1 MNSSPSRHVFG
12 QGNGFALI
20 EVLIAVVVLATGLLA
35 LTALQ
40 GALTRAS
47 ADAKARSQV
56 AAYASSELDRL
67 RVGMAAST
75 SPANPANCDDATGLP
90 AIDCAAK
97 AAGLGSFTQTT
108 TVVPYYVDASG
119 NFTSTRPA
127 TNPPVSFDRVT
138 LALGW
143 TDATGGSRS
152 MSFNSDLSPLALS
165 SSNVLVNRPP
175 PGALGLRP
183 IIRRETPVTDG
194 MIPIALGNGEDTAA
208 TNPKPELV
216 GSASNSYAA
225 DTRFN
230 VLTYN
235 TAGGLA
241 DGFVRFDKQIETAF
255 VGCKCTIGLNGFP
268 TGGSASNINALLK
281 VKAYRPT
288 YWDGTQYTEPKAAGS
303 VVRSPDPDASQSE
316 LCDVCCRD
324 HRDPADETGPKFNPW
339 IANHDHYLDPAGSA
353 VPETGSGAFLESC
366 RVIRVNGLWR
376 VTSDPRLDDVALL
389 ATKQDS
395 RDGTPPFSGSS
406 TAPGNNN
413 RAVSPLISATAG
425 SATAAGGYVSY
436 IYDYLKQKF
445 YDKASVDR
453 LLLQQEKGLN
463 APDYVPIGIT
473 DVDGYNDIAGTSD
486 PDIRWL
492 HARGLLADNLEADAT
507 ARVDKAITECTGTT
521 LVAQAQCVIPFL
533 PIATVN
539 VTELAR
545 WKGTT
550 TSDTGI
556 DTSTFTGLTYNFAR
570 AMLNRFASAIA
581 RISAIGPLDDD
592 DPLDDEQTFTLLS
605 GISKSGTWLKV
616 SSASGQFGQ
625 DPRKPTRGSAT
636 VAGPV
641 KFSIALNDFSC
652 IGDRKCADK
661 PRVGVDATN
670 FCDYPYSNC
679 DADSAASVVLGLQ
692 NYNRLLEPAKKDPT
706 ATVCGA
712 ANQPVKKCE
721 LHTFSS
727 VSIDGTAVAG
737 ASYSATD
744 PGVPGKGT
752 LSPALTVKDVSDTGY
767 PSTITLNFTET
778 IAPATPV
785 CDATGT
791 ALVSWACP

>member
-1 MNSSPSRHVFG
+1 MNYSIAWRNPVR
-12 QGNGFALI
+12 GFALI

-40 GALTRAS
+40 GSLTRVS

-56 AAYASSELDRL
+56 AAYASSEMDRI
-67 RVGMAAST
+67 RAGGAVVASQSAT
-75 SPANPANCDDATGLP
+75 SGGTDAISLS
-90 AIDCAAK
+90 AK
-97 AAGLGSFTQTT
+97 AAGLSSLSQTT
-108 TVVPYYVDASG
+108 TVTPYYVNASG
-119 NFTSTRPA
+119 DFTTTQPTGAS
-127 TNPPVSFDRVT
+127 VSFKKVALT
-138 LALGW
+138 LGW
-143 TDATGGSRS
+143 TDAIGGSRS
-152 MSFNSDLSPLALS
+152 MIFNSDLSPLTLS

-175 PGALGLRP
+175 PSALGLRP

-235 TAGGLA
+235 TAGGLT
-241 DGFVRFDKQIETAF
+241 DGFVRFDKQVETAF
-255 VGCKCTIGLNGFP
+255 VGCKCTMGKGGFP
-268 TGGSASNINALLK
+268 TGGSNPNVNVLLK
-281 VKAYRPT
+281 AQAYRPS
-288 YWDGTQYTEPKAAGS
+288 YWDGTQYTEPKAAGD

-324 HRDPADETGPKFNPW
+324 HRDPAGEAGPKFNPW
-339 IANHDHYLDPAGSA
+339 ITSHDHYLDPAGSA
-353 VPETGSGAFLESC
+353 VPETGSGRFLESC

-376 VTSDPRLDDVALL
+376 VSPDPRLDDVALL

-413 RAVSPLISATAG
+413 RAISPLISATAG

-445 YDKASVDR
+445 YDKTSFDR
-453 LLLQQEKGLN
+453 LQLQQTKGLN
-463 APDYVPIGIT
+463 APDYVPIGVT
-473 DVDGYNDIAGTSD
+473 DVDGYNDVAGTTD
-486 PDIRWL
+486 PDVRWL
-492 HARGLLADNLEADAT
+492 HARGLLGDNLEADAA

-545 WKGTT
+545 WAGTT
-550 TSDTGI
+550 ASDTGI
-556 DTSTFTGLTYNFAR
+556 DTTPFAGLTYNFAR
-570 AMLNRFASAIA
+570 VMLNRFASAIA

-592 DPLDDEQTFTLLS
+592 NPLDDEQTFTLLS
-605 GISKSGTWLKV
+605 GISKNGTWLKV

-625 DPRKPTRGSAT
+625 DPLKPTRGFAT

-641 KFSIALNDFSC
+641 KFSIVLNGFSC
-652 IGDRKCADK
+652 IDSNGKNTCTDK
-661 PRVGVDATN
+661 PKVGVGPTN
-670 FCDYPYSNC
+670 YCDYPYSSC
-679 DADSAASVVLGLQ
+679 DADSAASIMLGLER
-692 NYNRLLEPAKKDPT
+692 YNRLLEPAKKDLT
-706 ATVCGA
+706 TTVCGTL
-712 ANQPVKKCE
+712 NQQLKKCE

-727 VSIDGTAVAG
+727 ISIDGTAVAG

-744 PGVPGKGT
+744 AGVPGKGT
-752 LSPALTVKDVSDTGY
+752 LSPALMVKDVSDTGY

-778 IAPATPV
+778 VAPATPV

-791 ALVSWACP
+791 ALVGWTCP